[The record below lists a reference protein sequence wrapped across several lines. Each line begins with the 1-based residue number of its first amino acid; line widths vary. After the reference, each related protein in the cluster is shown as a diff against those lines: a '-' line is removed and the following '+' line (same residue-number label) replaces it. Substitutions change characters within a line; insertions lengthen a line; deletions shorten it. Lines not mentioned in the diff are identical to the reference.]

1 MQIPTRRGAG
11 GCGEAPSLN
20 VAEVLHTRSQWPET
34 SQNPKYVQKQM
45 RLAFVQITFD
55 TYGHLM
61 VEVDQQ
67 AAHRLD
73 EVLFGK
79 GLKVAKSA

>member
-1 MQIPTRRGAG
+1 M
-11 GCGEAPSLN
+11 
-20 VAEVLHTRSQWPET
+20 HTRFQWPET

-55 TYGHLM
+55 AYGHLM
-61 VEVDQQ
+61 AEVGQQ
-67 AAHRLD
+67 AAQRLD

-79 GLKVAKSA
+79 A